1 MWQNTCLYLPC
12 KTSLCYDA
20 INIPKVSITLHEG
33 FVHVVCSILQWTMYM
48 GRNTSTTKTM
58 HGSKSIWVHRALN
71 EICPNKSAR
80 SLFKKRI
87 IDANFWGANLTSVL
101 FKLPFASLTLLRK
114 SECDFE
120 FLNFEFARFVTRNKI
135 LITDLPN
142 WRCFHRNAITAL
154 HWFTLKLSDLS
165 SKWIKVNYFEV
176 FYFKNL
182 AAVRSFWLH
191 SDSPSGMAGWIFVDQ
206 YFL

>member
-20 INIPKVSITLHEG
+20 INIPKVSITLLEG

-71 EICPNKSAR
+71 EIRPNKSAR

-154 HWFTLKLSDLS
+154 VHVETLWSL
-165 SKWIKVNYFEV
+165 IKVNYFEV

-182 AAVRSFWLH
+182 AALRSFWLH
-191 SDSPSGMAGWIFVDQ
+191 SDSPSGTAGGIFVDQ
-206 YFL
+206 YY

>member
-1 MWQNTCLYLPC
+1 MKYAQTN
-12 KTSLCYDA
+12 
-20 INIPKVSITLHEG
+20 
-33 FVHVVCSILQWTMYM
+33 Q
-48 GRNTSTTKTM
+48 
-58 HGSKSIWVHRALN
+58 
-71 EICPNKSAR
+71 PNQQ
-80 SLFKKRI
+80 FKKRI

-154 HWFTLKLSDLS
+154 VHVETLWSL
-165 SKWIKVNYFEV
+165 IKVNYFEV

-182 AAVRSFWLH
+182 AALRSFWLH
-191 SDSPSGMAGWIFVDQ
+191 ADSPSGMAGGIFVDQ
-206 YFL
+206 YIVHMVKITQLEDVITVDILETFLSSSLHFFCTFIPSTTVCTVPFC